1 MSKQADIIRE
11 LQDSLRE
18 LQDRIN
24 ASEAICK
31 DLLSHLYNSEAQGR
45 IKFDDYRI
53 KYTQEAIE
61 RREAEAKAK
70 QLRDNFNTARADF
83 RDMAEANFWT
93 LVFLNDKERQE
104 KLDDIW
110 STITDSLVLPE
121 DAKRPQHTVPKL
133 TVDQL
138 INRRAELLDSINKAN
153 ATQYNDTIEHC
164 NQSKADFALSMER
177 ERDKQIAEINRK
189 DGLSESERQRKVSEV
204 EAYFEREIQKHL
216 LEMKRQISSAEVSLQ
231 RLDDH
236 KAELAKV
243 DVDWHPN
250 RSTHLRRIGST

>member
-11 LQDSLRE
+11 LQERQKE
-18 LQDRIN
+18 LQDRLN
-24 ASEAICK
+24 ATEAICQ

-70 QLRDNFNTARADF
+70 QLRDNFNTAKADF

-93 LVFLNDKERQE
+93 LVFLNEKQRQE

-110 STITDSLVLPE
+110 STITSELVLPE
-121 DAKRPQHTVPKL
+121 DAKRPQHIVPEL

-138 INRRAELLDSINKAN
+138 INRRAELLDSINRAN

-164 NQSKADFALSMER
+164 KQSKADFGLNMKR

-189 DGLSESERQRKVSEV
+189 DGLNESERQRQVSEV
-204 EAYFEREIQKHL
+204 EAYFEREIVRHS
-216 LEMKRQISSAEVSLQ
+216 LEMKRQISSAEVSLK

-243 DVDWHPN
+243 EQALAKQL
-250 RSTHLRRIGST
+250 TH

>member
-11 LQDSLRE
+11 LEERQKE
-18 LQDRIN
+18 LQDRVN
-24 ASEAICK
+24 AAEAICQ
-31 DLLSHLYNSEAQGR
+31 DLLSHLYNSEVQGR

-70 QLRDNFNTARADF
+70 QLRDNFNTAKTDF

-93 LVFLNDKERQE
+93 LVFLNDEKRQE

-110 STITDSLVLPE
+110 STITSGLALPE
-121 DAKRPQHTVPKL
+121 DAKRPQHIVPEL

-138 INRRAELLDSINKAN
+138 INRRAELLDSINRAN

-164 NQSKADFALSMER
+164 NQSKIDFTMSMER
-177 ERDKQIAEINRK
+177 ERDKQIAELNRK
-189 DGLSESERQRKVSEV
+189 DGLRESERQHQISETQ
-204 EAYFEREIQKHL
+204 AYFDREIKKHL
-216 LEMKRQISSAEVSLQ
+216 LEMNRQIRSAEVSLK
-231 RLDDH
+231 RLETH
-236 KAELAKV
+236 KLELVKV
-243 DVDWHPN
+243 EQALAQQL
-250 RSTHLRRIGST
+250 TH

>member
-1 MSKQADIIRE
+1 MSKQSDIIRE
-11 LQDSLRE
+11 LQERQKELQERQKE
-18 LQDRIN
+18 LQDRLN
-24 ASEAICK
+24 ATEAICQ

-70 QLRDNFNTARADF
+70 QLRDNLNTAKADF
-83 RDMAEANFWT
+83 RDMAEANFWS
-93 LVFLNDKERQE
+93 LVFLSNEERQE

-110 STITDSLVLPE
+110 STITSDLVLPE
-121 DAKRPQHTVPKL
+121 DAKRPQHIVPEL

-177 ERDKQIAEINRK
+177 ERDKQVAEINRN
-189 DGLSESERQRKVSEV
+189 DGLSESERQRQVSETQ
-204 EAYFEREIQKHL
+204 AYFEREIKRHL
-216 LEMKRQISSAEVSLQ
+216 LEMKRQISSAEVGLQ

-243 DVDWHPN
+243 EQALAKQL
-250 RSTHLRRIGST
+250 TH

>member
-11 LQDSLRE
+11 LQERQKE
-18 LQDRIN
+18 QQDRLN
-24 ASEAICK
+24 AAEAICK

-70 QLRDNFNTARADF
+70 QLRDNFNTAKADF

-110 STITDSLVLPE
+110 STITDSLMLPE
-121 DAKRPQHTVPKL
+121 DAKRPQHIVPEL

-138 INRRAELLDSINKAN
+138 INRRAELLDSINRTN

-164 NQSKADFALSMER
+164 KQSKADFGQNMKR

-189 DGLSESERQRKVSEV
+189 DGLNESERQRQVSEV
-204 EAYFEREIQKHL
+204 EAYFEREIERHSR
-216 LEMKRQISSAEVSLQ
+216 EMKRQISSAEVSLK

-243 DVDWHPN
+243 QQALAKQL
-250 RSTHLRRIGST
+250 TH

>member
-1 MSKQADIIRE
+1 MRKQSDIIRE
-11 LQDSLRE
+11 LQDRQKE
-18 LQDRIN
+18 LQDRVN
-24 ASEAICK
+24 ATEAICQ
-31 DLLSHLYNSEAQGR
+31 DLLIHLYNSEAQGR

-70 QLRDNFNTARADF
+70 RLRDNFNTAKADF

-93 LVFLNDKERQE
+93 LVFLNDEERQE

-110 STITDSLVLPE
+110 STITSELVLPE
-121 DAKRPQHTVPKL
+121 DAKRPQHIVPEL

-138 INRRAELLDSINKAN
+138 INRRAELLDSINRAN

-164 NQSKADFALSMER
+164 KQSKADFGLNMKR

-189 DGLSESERQRKVSEV
+189 DGLNESERQRQVSEV
-204 EAYFEREIQKHL
+204 EAYFEREIVRHS
-216 LEMKRQISSAEVSLQ
+216 LEMKRQISSAEVSLK

-243 DVDWHPN
+243 QQALAKQL
-250 RSTHLRRIGST
+250 TH

>member
-1 MSKQADIIRE
+1 MRKQSDIIRE
-11 LQDSLRE
+11 LQDRL
-18 LQDRIN
+18 N
-24 ASEAICK
+24 AAEAICQ
-31 DLLSHLYNSEAQGR
+31 DLLSHLYDSEAQGR

-70 QLRDNFNTARADF
+70 QLRDNFNTAKADF
-83 RDMAEANFWT
+83 RDIAEANFWT

-121 DAKRPQHTVPKL
+121 DAKRPQHIVPEL

-138 INRRAELLDSINKAN
+138 INRRAELLDSINRTN

-164 NQSKADFALSMER
+164 NQSKTDFAKNMKR

-189 DGLSESERQRKVSEV
+189 DGLSESERQRQVSETQ
-204 EAYFEREIQKHL
+204 AYFDREIKKHL
-216 LEMKRQISSAEVSLQ
+216 LEMNRQISSAEVSLK

-243 DVDWHPN
+243 QQTLAKQL
-250 RSTHLRRIGST
+250 TH

>member
-1 MSKQADIIRE
+1 MSKQADFIRE

-70 QLRDNFNTARADF
+70 QLRDNFNTARSDF
-83 RDMAEANFWT
+83 RDMAEANYWT
-93 LVFLNDKERQE
+93 LVFLNDKERQQ
-104 KLDDIW
+104 KLDDIC
-110 STITDSLVLPE
+110 STITRELALPE
-121 DAKRPQHTVPKL
+121 DSNRPQHYVPDR

-138 INRRAELLDSINKAN
+138 ISRRSELLDSINKAN

-177 ERDKQIAEINRK
+177 ERDKQIAELNRK
-189 DGLSESERQRKVSEV
+189 DGLSESERQQQVSETK
-204 EAYFEREIQKHL
+204 AYFDREIQKHL
-216 LEMKRQISSAEVSLQ
+216 LEMKRQISSAEVGLQ

-243 DVDWHPN
+243 EQALAKQL
-250 RSTHLRRIGST
+250 TH

>member
-11 LQDSLRE
+11 LQDRL
-18 LQDRIN
+18 N
-24 ASEAICK
+24 ATEAICQ

-61 RREAEAKAK
+61 RREAEAKTK
-70 QLRDNFNTARADF
+70 QLRDNLNTAKADF

-121 DAKRPQHTVPKL
+121 DAKRPQHIVPEL

-138 INRRAELLDSINKAN
+138 ISRRAELLDSINRTN
-153 ATQYNDTIEHC
+153 ATQYYDTIEHC
-164 NQSKADFALSMER
+164 NQSKADFGLNMKR
-177 ERDKQIAEINRK
+177 ERDKQVAEINRK
-189 DGLSESERQRKVSEV
+189 DGLSESERQRQVSETQ
-204 EAYFEREIQKHL
+204 AYFDREIKKHL
-216 LEMKRQISSAEVSLQ
+216 LEMNRKISSAEVGLK
-231 RLDDH
+231 RLEDY

-243 DVDWHPN
+243 ETALAKQL
-250 RSTHLRRIGST
+250 TH

>member
-11 LQDSLRE
+11 LR
-18 LQDRIN
+18 DRLN
-24 ASEAICK
+24 ATEAICQ

-70 QLRDNFNTARADF
+70 QHRDNFSTAKADF

-110 STITDSLVLPE
+110 STITSGLVLPE
-121 DAKRPQHTVPKL
+121 NAERPQHIVPEL

-138 INRRAELLDSINKAN
+138 INRRAELLNSINKAN

-177 ERDKQIAEINRK
+177 ERDKQIIEISRK
-189 DGLSESERQRKVSEV
+189 DGLNESERQRQVSETQ
-204 EAYFEREIQKHL
+204 AYFKREIQKHL
-216 LEMKRQISSAEVSLQ
+216 LEMNRQISSAEVGLK

-236 KAELAKV
+236 KAELGMVQQALAKQL
-243 DVDWHPN
+243 
-250 RSTHLRRIGST
+250 TH

>member
-1 MSKQADIIRE
+1 MRKQSDIIK
-11 LQDSLRE
+11 E
-18 LQDRIN
+18 LQDRLN

-61 RREAEAKAK
+61 RREAEAKTK
-70 QLRDNFNTARADF
+70 QLRDNLNTAKADF

-121 DAKRPQHTVPKL
+121 DAKRPQHIVPEL

-138 INRRAELLDSINKAN
+138 ISRRAELLDSINRTN
-153 ATQYNDTIEHC
+153 ATQYYDTIEHC
-164 NQSKADFALSMER
+164 NQSKADFGLNMKR
-177 ERDKQIAEINRK
+177 ERDKQVAEINRK
-189 DGLSESERQRKVSEV
+189 DGLSESERQRQVSETQ
-204 EAYFEREIQKHL
+204 AYFDREIKKHL
-216 LEMKRQISSAEVSLQ
+216 LEMNRKISSAEVGLK
-231 RLDDH
+231 RLEDY

-243 DVDWHPN
+243 ETALAKQL
-250 RSTHLRRIGST
+250 TH

>member
-1 MSKQADIIRE
+1 MRKQSDIIRE
-11 LQDSLRE
+11 LQDRL
-18 LQDRIN
+18 N
-24 ASEAICK
+24 AAEAICQ

-61 RREAEAKAK
+61 RREAEAKTK
-70 QLRDNFNTARADF
+70 QLRDNFNTAKADF

-93 LVFLNDKERQE
+93 LVFLNVKERQE

-110 STITDSLVLPE
+110 STITDGLVLPE
-121 DAKRPQHTVPKL
+121 DAKRPQHIVPEL

-138 INRRAELLDSINKAN
+138 INRRAELLDSINRTN

-164 NQSKADFALSMER
+164 KQSKADFGLNMKR

-189 DGLSESERQRKVSEV
+189 DGLNEPERQRQVSEV
-204 EAYFEREIQKHL
+204 EAYFEREIERHSR
-216 LEMKRQISSAEVSLQ
+216 EMKRQISSAEVSLK

-243 DVDWHPN
+243 EKALAKQL
-250 RSTHLRRIGST
+250 TH

>member
-11 LQDSLRE
+11 LQDRL
-18 LQDRIN
+18 N
-24 ASEAICK
+24 ATEAICQ

-70 QLRDNFNTARADF
+70 QLRDNFNTAKADF
-83 RDMAEANFWT
+83 RDMAEANFWS
-93 LVFLNDKERQE
+93 LVFLSNEERQE

-110 STITDSLVLPE
+110 STITSGLVLPE
-121 DAKRPQHTVPKL
+121 DAKRPQHIVPEL

-138 INRRAELLDSINKAN
+138 INRRAELLDSINRAN
-153 ATQYNDTIEHC
+153 ATQHKSTIEHC
-164 NQSKADFALSMER
+164 NQSKADFGLNMER

-189 DGLSESERQRKVSEV
+189 DGVSESERQRQVSDTQ
-204 EAYFEREIQKHL
+204 AYFDREIKKHL
-216 LEMKRQISSAEVSLQ
+216 LEMQRQISSAEVGLE
-231 RLDDH
+231 RLENH

-243 DVDWHPN
+243 QQALAKQL
-250 RSTHLRRIGST
+250 TH

>member
-1 MSKQADIIRE
+1 MRKQSDIIRE
-11 LQDSLRE
+11 LQDRQKE
-18 LQDRIN
+18 LQDRVN
-24 ASEAICK
+24 ATEAICQ
-31 DLLSHLYNSEAQGR
+31 DLLIHLYNSEAQGR

-70 QLRDNFNTARADF
+70 QHRDNFSTAKADF

-110 STITDSLVLPE
+110 STITSGLVLPE
-121 DAKRPQHTVPKL
+121 DAKRPQHIVPEL

-164 NQSKADFALSMER
+164 KQSKADFGLNMKR

-189 DGLSESERQRKVSEV
+189 DGLNESERQRQVSETQ
-204 EAYFEREIQKHL
+204 AYFKREIQKHL
-216 LEMKRQISSAEVSLQ
+216 LEMNRQISSAEVGLK

-236 KAELAKV
+236 KAELGMVQQALAKQL
-243 DVDWHPN
+243 
-250 RSTHLRRIGST
+250 TH

>member
-1 MSKQADIIRE
+1 MRKQSDIIRE
-11 LQDSLRE
+11 LQDRL
-18 LQDRIN
+18 N
-24 ASEAICK
+24 ATEAICQ

-70 QLRDNFNTARADF
+70 QLRDNFNTAKADF
-83 RDMAEANFWT
+83 RDMAEGNYWT
-93 LVFLNDKERQE
+93 LVFLNEKQRQE

-110 STITDSLVLPE
+110 STITSGLVLPE
-121 DAKRPQHTVPKL
+121 DAKRPQHIVPEL

-153 ATQYNDTIEHC
+153 ATQYKDTIEHC
-164 NQSKADFALSMER
+164 NQSKADFGLNMER
-177 ERDKQIAEINRK
+177 EQGKQIAEINRK
-189 DGLSESERQRKVSEV
+189 DGLNESERQRQVSEV
-204 EAYFEREIQKHL
+204 EAYFEREIERHS
-216 LEMKRQISSAEVSLQ
+216 LEMKRQISSAEVSLK
-231 RLDDH
+231 RLEDH

-243 DVDWHPN
+243 QQALAKQL
-250 RSTHLRRIGST
+250 TH

>member
-1 MSKQADIIRE
+1 MRKQSDIIRE
-11 LQDSLRE
+11 LQDRL
-18 LQDRIN
+18 N
-24 ASEAICK
+24 AAEAICK

-70 QLRDNFNTARADF
+70 QHRDNFSTAKADF

-110 STITDSLVLPE
+110 STITSGLVLPE
-121 DAKRPQHTVPKL
+121 NAERPQHIVPEL

-138 INRRAELLDSINKAN
+138 INRRAELLNSINKAN

-177 ERDKQIAEINRK
+177 ERDKQIIEISRK
-189 DGLSESERQRKVSEV
+189 DGLNESERQRQVSETQ
-204 EAYFEREIQKHL
+204 AYFKREIQKHL
-216 LEMKRQISSAEVSLQ
+216 LEMNRQISSAEVGLK

-236 KAELAKV
+236 KAELGMVQQALAKQL
-243 DVDWHPN
+243 
-250 RSTHLRRIGST
+250 TH

>member
-1 MSKQADIIRE
+1 MSEQADIIRE
-11 LQDSLRE
+11 LQDRL
-18 LQDRIN
+18 N
-24 ASEAICK
+24 ATEAICQ

-70 QLRDNFNTARADF
+70 QLRDNFNTAKADF

-93 LVFLNDKERQE
+93 LVFLNEKQRQE

-110 STITDSLVLPE
+110 STITSGLVLPE
-121 DAKRPQHTVPKL
+121 DAKRPQHIVPEL

-138 INRRAELLDSINKAN
+138 ISRRSELLDSINRTN

-177 ERDKQIAEINRK
+177 EQDKQIAEINRK
-189 DGLSESERQRKVSEV
+189 DGLNESERQRQVSEV
-204 EAYFEREIQKHL
+204 EAYFEREIERHS
-216 LEMKRQISSAEVSLQ
+216 LEMKRQISSAEVSLK

-243 DVDWHPN
+243 QQALAKQL
-250 RSTHLRRIGST
+250 TH

>member
-11 LQDSLRE
+11 LQERQKE
-18 LQDRIN
+18 QQDRLN
-24 ASEAICK
+24 AAEAICQ
-31 DLLSHLYNSEAQGR
+31 DLLSHLYNSKAQGR

-53 KYTQEAIE
+53 KYTQEAIQ

-70 QLRDNFNTARADF
+70 QLLDNFSTAKADF

-93 LVFLNDKERQE
+93 LVVLNDEERQE

-110 STITDSLVLPE
+110 STITSDLVLPE
-121 DAKRPQHTVPKL
+121 DANRPQHIVPEL

-164 NQSKADFALSMER
+164 NHSKIDFAKNMKR

-189 DGLSESERQRKVSEV
+189 DGLKESERQQQVSETQ
-204 EAYFEREIQKHL
+204 AYFDREIKKHL
-216 LEMKRQISSAEVSLQ
+216 LEMNRQISSAEVGLK
-231 RLDDH
+231 RLEDH

-243 DVDWHPN
+243 EQALAKQL
-250 RSTHLRRIGST
+250 TH

>member
-11 LQDSLRE
+11 LQERQKE
-18 LQDRIN
+18 LQDRLN
-24 ASEAICK
+24 AAEAICK

-70 QLRDNFNTARADF
+70 QLRDNFNTAKADF

-121 DAKRPQHTVPKL
+121 DAKRPQHIVPEL

-177 ERDKQIAEINRK
+177 ERDKQIAELNRK
-189 DGLSESERQRKVSEV
+189 DGLSESERQQQVSETK
-204 EAYFEREIQKHL
+204 AYFDREIQKHL
-216 LEMKRQISSAEVSLQ
+216 LEMKRQISSAEVGLQ

-243 DVDWHPN
+243 EQALAKQL
-250 RSTHLRRIGST
+250 TH

>member
-1 MSKQADIIRE
+1 MRKQSDIIRE
-11 LQDSLRE
+11 LQDRL
-18 LQDRIN
+18 N
-24 ASEAICK
+24 ATEAICQ

-70 QLRDNFNTARADF
+70 QLRDNFNTAKADF
-83 RDMAEANFWT
+83 RDMAEGNYWT

-110 STITDSLVLPE
+110 STITSGLVLPE
-121 DAKRPQHTVPKL
+121 DAKRPQHIVPEL
-133 TVDQL
+133 TIDQL
-138 INRRAELLDSINKAN
+138 INRRAELLDSINRAN

-164 NQSKADFALSMER
+164 KQSKADFGLNMKR

-189 DGLSESERQRKVSEV
+189 DGLNESERQQQVSETK
-204 EAYFEREIQKHL
+204 AYFDREIKKHL
-216 LEMKRQISSAEVSLQ
+216 LEMKRQISSAEVSLK

-243 DVDWHPN
+243 QQALAKQL
-250 RSTHLRRIGST
+250 TH

>member
-1 MSKQADIIRE
+1 RIKGMRKQSDIIRE
-11 LQDSLRE
+11 LQDRL
-18 LQDRIN
+18 N
-24 ASEAICK
+24 ATEAICQ

-70 QLRDNFNTARADF
+70 QLRDNFNTAKADF
-83 RDMAEANFWT
+83 RDMAEGNYWT

-110 STITDSLVLPE
+110 STITSGLVLPE
-121 DAKRPQHTVPKL
+121 DAKRPQHIVPEL
-133 TVDQL
+133 TIDQL
-138 INRRAELLDSINKAN
+138 INRRAELLDSINRAN

-164 NQSKADFALSMER
+164 KQSKADFGLNMKR

-189 DGLSESERQRKVSEV
+189 DGLNESERQQQVSETK
-204 EAYFEREIQKHL
+204 AYFDREIKKHL
-216 LEMKRQISSAEVSLQ
+216 LEMKRQISSAEVSLK
-231 RLDDH
+231 RLEDH

-243 DVDWHPN
+243 QQALAKQL
-250 RSTHLRRIGST
+250 TH

>member
-1 MSKQADIIRE
+1 MSKQADIIKD
-11 LQDSLRE
+11 LQERQKE
-18 LQDRIN
+18 QQDRLN
-24 ASEAICK
+24 AAEAICQ

-70 QLRDNFNTARADF
+70 QLRDNFNTAKADF
-83 RDMAEANFWT
+83 KDMAEANFWT
-93 LVFLNDKERQE
+93 LVFLNVKERQE
-104 KLDDIW
+104 ELDDIW
-110 STITDSLVLPE
+110 STITDGLVLPE
-121 DAKRPQHTVPKL
+121 DAKRPQHIVPEL

-138 INRRAELLDSINKAN
+138 INRRAELLDSINRTN

-164 NQSKADFALSMER
+164 NQSKIDFAKNMKR

-189 DGLSESERQRKVSEV
+189 DGLKESERQQQVSETQ
-204 EAYFEREIQKHL
+204 AYFDREIKKHL
-216 LEMKRQISSAEVSLQ
+216 LEMNRQISSAEVGLK
-231 RLDDH
+231 RLEDY

-243 DVDWHPN
+243 QQALAKQL
-250 RSTHLRRIGST
+250 TH